1 MCETKQRWFL
11 LKVWVSKVQR
21 RWLLCYV
28 LQVQVDEINPRY
40 AALEKEKKLVQQEL
54 NNLKRSIE
62 THKVTGPEK

>member
-1 MCETKQRWFL
+1 M
-11 LKVWVSKVQR
+11 QR

>member
-1 MCETKQRWFL
+1 M
-11 LKVWVSKVQR
+11 
-21 RWLLCYV
+21 
-28 LQVQVDEINPRY
+28 DEINPRY